1 MNETS
6 AKRKAA
12 LWVGAVFL
20 LGAALGGVLGY
31 VFAHHSVSAAS
42 QVLSEPERRAR
53 RVEELTRELAL
64 TPEQAKQLDAIL
76 LLRHTQSRTLH
87 DQADAQVEQVRQ
99 LGRNE
104 IRAILSPEQ
113 KPKFEEFLRRT
124 DEERKRNEQLQP
136 R

>member
-1 MNETS
+1 MGEPP
-6 AKRKAA
+6 
-12 LWVGAVFL
+12 AV
-20 LGAALGGVLGY
+20 
-31 VFAHHSVSAAS
+31 
-42 QVLSEPERRAR
+42 SEPERRAR
-53 RVEELTRELAL
+53 RVEELSRELTL

-87 DQADAQVEQVRQ
+87 EQGETQIEQVRQ
-99 LGRNE
+99 MGRND

-113 KPKFEEFLRRT
+113 KPKFEEFLKRT